1 VSQLEPQ
8 VFQSVVL
15 PTLSLLV
22 SGYVAFKVHVMHG
35 IVKSNDEKLAKLE
48 KAVQLFR
55 KEFTDAESAKAL
67 WAGGVIGQLE
77 KIEAKLQAL
86 GDVEVLHQR
95 VSALIGDV
103 RELTDG
109 IRQALGQIQLAGN
122 IAANAKEVAE
132 KAQQAVTSISDM
144 GKPTAQVRR

>member
-1 VSQLEPQ
+1 MSQLEPQ
-8 VFQSVVL
+8 VIQSLVL
-15 PTLSLLV
+15 PALSLLAC
-22 SGYVAFKVHVMHG
+22 GYIAFKVHVMHG
-35 IVKSNDEKLAKLE
+35 IVKSNNDQLTKLE
-48 KAVQLFR
+48 KAVQLLR

-103 RELTDG
+103 RELNDG

-122 IAANAKEVAE
+122 IAVDAQKVAE

-144 GKPTAQVRR
+144 SKPTAQVRR